1 MARKL
6 FFIISYDI
14 SDEKRLR
21 RVFEFLEDYGQWKQK
36 SVFECWLTEK
46 EYQQVK
52 DGLKELVK
60 PREDRIRFYRLCEAC
75 RQKAFAYGWGE
86 LPDSPEEEVIL

>member
-1 MARKL
+1 MAKKL

-46 EYQQVK
+46 EYQQVRA
-52 DGLKELVK
+52 GLKELIK
-60 PREDRIRFYRLCEAC
+60 PREDRVRFYRLCEAC
-75 RQKAFAYGWGE
+75 RKQAFSHGWGE